1 MKIGIESQLNEN
13 IDANISNPEE
23 PNTENGSINQIE
35 EKVEENVDENN
46 QNPFVED
53 NSNENNK
60 TYLNQDIINF
70 VGYNSESMVDDILN
84 SIDESAKK
92 GNIVNYVDGKAS
104 EEIVSSEQ
112 IKANTEN
119 YKNIIISK
127 LNNKDIVNSIK
138 YEKGVL
144 TCEYNIKNIL
154 NELQLECKSYSDFGV
169 NENNLKEFKF

>member
-1 MKIGIESQLNEN
+1 MKIGNESQLNEN

-23 PNTENGSINQIE
+23 PNTENGLINQT
-35 EKVEENVDENN
+35 EENVDENN
-46 QNPFVED
+46 QNPLVED
-53 NSNENNK
+53 NSNENNENNVN
-60 TYLNQDIINF
+60 YLNQDIINF
-70 VGYNSESMVDDILN
+70 VGYNPESMIYDILN

-92 GNIVNYVDGKAS
+92 GNIVNYVDGKAG
-104 EEIVSSEQ
+104 EETVSSDQ

-119 YKNIIISK
+119 YKNIIISI

-154 NELQLECKSYSDFGV
+154 NELQLECKNYSDFGV
-169 NENNLKEFKF
+169 NEDKLKEFKF